1 MTARTTPRSLRR
13 SKLAAAGAV
22 AVAASLLLSA
32 CGDQTD
38 DAGDS
43 DEGSTKA
50 KGSDA
55 KLFNELPKK
64 IQDAGVI
71 KVGSDI
77 AYAPIEFMDE
87 DNKVAG
93 IDPDIA
99 KALGKELGVEFK
111 FNNANFAQLV
121 VGMNSGRYDLV
132 MSAMT
137 DTKERQKGVSDDA
150 EGGADFVNYF
160 QAGSA
165 ILVQK
170 GNPKKIE
177 SVEDLCG
184 LSVAAQRGT
193 ANETVMEEQSKK
205 CDDKIKPFVADKD
218 TDTIT
223 QLQTKRSDAVITDY
237 PVAVY
242 NEQTAGDG
250 NLFEVTGDQIDAA
263 PYGIAIKKS
272 NDQLRDAIQKALQ
285 AIIDNG
291 EYEKVL
297 KKWNA
302 EAGGVK
308 KATVNA
314 GK

>member
-1 MTARTTPRSLRR
+1 MTARSIHRMPRRR
-13 SKLAAAGAV
+13 RIAAAGAV

-32 CGDQTD
+32 CGDQTN
-38 DAGDS
+38 DAGDG
-43 DEGSTKA
+43 DTKT

-55 KLFNELPKK
+55 KFFDQLPKK
-64 IQDAGVI
+64 IQNDGVI

-87 DNKVAG
+87 GNKIAG

-99 KALGKELGVEFK
+99 KALGKELGVELK
-111 FNNANFAQLV
+111 FNNGSFAQLV
-121 VGMNSGRYDLV
+121 VGLNSGRYDLV

-137 DTKERQKGVSDDA
+137 DTKERQEGVSKDA
-150 EGGADFVNYF
+150 KGGADFVNYF

-170 GNPKKIE
+170 GNPKKVE
-177 SVEDLCG
+177 SLEDLCG

-193 ANETVMEEQSKK
+193 ANESLMEEQGKK

-242 NEQTAGDG
+242 NEQTAGG
-250 NLFEVTGDQIDAA
+250 GKLFEVTGDQIDAA
-263 PYGIAIKKS
+263 PYGIAVNKE
-272 NDQLRDAIQKALQ
+272 NQQLRDAVQKALQ
-285 AIIDNG
+285 EIIDNG

-302 EAGGVK
+302 QDGAVE

>member
-1 MTARTTPRSLRR
+1 MTARITHRSPRRR
-13 SKLAAAGAV
+13 RLAAAGAIS
-22 AVAASLLLSA
+22 VAAALLLGA

-38 DAGDS
+38 NASEGGN
-43 DEGSTKA
+43 DEV

-55 KLFNELPKK
+55 PLFTELPKK
-64 IQDAGVI
+64 IQDEGVI

-87 DNKVAG
+87 NNQVAG

-99 KALGKELGVEFK
+99 KALGKQLGVEFK
-111 FNNANFAQLV
+111 FHNGSFAQLV

-137 DTKERQKGVSDDA
+137 DTKERQKGVSGDA
-150 EGGADFVNYF
+150 RGGADFVNYF

-165 ILVQK
+165 ILVHK
-170 GNPKKIE
+170 GNPKNIN
-177 SVEDLCG
+177 SLDDLCG
-184 LSVAAQRGT
+184 MSVAAQRGT
-193 ANETVMEEQSKK
+193 ANETLMEQQNKK
-205 CDDKIKPFVADKD
+205 CDSKIKQFVADKD

-223 QLQTKRSDAVITDY
+223 QLQTRRSDAVITDY

-250 NLFEVTGDQIDAA
+250 SLFEVTGEQIDAA
-263 PYGIAIKKS
+263 PYGIAVKKG
-272 NDQLRDAIQKALQ
+272 NDQLRDAVQKALQ
-285 AIIDNG
+285 AIIDDG
-291 EYEKVL
+291 EYAKVL

-302 EAGGVK
+302 EDGAIK
-308 KATVNA
+308 KATINA
-314 GK
+314 GN